1 MARLLTILPLMLPL
15 RNVFT
20 FHTMKADYRPAVM
33 FDDVKNASIID
44 LKAPDVEGVEKIVG
58 Y

>member
-1 MARLLTILPLMLPL
+1 
-15 RNVFT
+15 
-20 FHTMKADYRPAVM
+20 MKTDYRPAVM

>member
-1 MARLLTILPLMLPL
+1 MLPL

-20 FHTMKADYRPAVM
+20 FHTMKTDYRPAVM